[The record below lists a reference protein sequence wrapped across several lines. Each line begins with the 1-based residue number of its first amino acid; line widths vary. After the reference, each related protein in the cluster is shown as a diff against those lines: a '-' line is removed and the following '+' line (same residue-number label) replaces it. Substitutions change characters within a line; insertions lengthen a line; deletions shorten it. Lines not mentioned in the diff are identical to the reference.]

1 MHSKPPHLSAGC
13 IPVNTTGVSISALS
27 HPVETVLV
35 PGDEVVAGDLL
46 LGSRSPGEED
56 AVRGEFHCAV
66 VVSMPDIER
75 PRLGRRAVHRDPL
88 CAA

>member
-13 IPVNTTGVSISALS
+13 IPVNTTGVIPSASS

-35 PGDEVVAGDLL
+35 PGGDVVAGDLL

-56 AVRGEFHCAV
+56 AVGGEFHCAV

-88 CAA
+88 CAV